1 MDYESIFSFL
11 DGKRGFDDIFKL
23 CIQFEK
29 SIVNQ
34 CYNSALMTGR
44 VISEMLAIKLGL
56 SDNNIRNNILFKK
69 DSIWKIKRE
78 FNFETLIKR
87 CYKSEENLMDYD
99 IKETYFSIK
108 NLGNSNAHSLKVSQY
123 GINQCKEMHKYLY
136 DVASNCFEKFFP
148 IDYVPSYEYELDN
161 INTDQKFT
169 SDEVFN
175 YLNNIHEN
183 EINTANF
190 IEYIKEKK
198 IFFTSEYFDEFIHP
212 YRNDLLD
219 KGNFETELHSSHWI
233 DDSNVKIFL
242 GYFNSSKR
250 KELFSILTNKSDEI
264 LTEVITIL
272 NNQPDYLTIND
283 IDDMVKNVDEVNKL
297 YFEHIKKLSDNFFYD
312 FLDGIINEL
321 RGVLV
326 KEHNDV
332 NKEIINK
339 LKNYKTDFDDYGFTI
354 KQVDK
359 NIFLDVDQKKAV
371 EYKEKKPLVINA
383 GPGSGKTRVISER
396 VRYLVKDLGVDPSS
410 ILLITFTNEATNEIR
425 NRLKYETDLNINDVN
440 QMRISTIHSFCRY
453 LIAKHE
459 DFTYNY
465 LSRHG
470 ERSLFVSKFKHD
482 LGFEGPYSIFGSDL
496 PIVLSKY
503 DHYFSFGVKTKEFAN
518 YIINQGKITDE
529 YLNFVS
535 DFARKTKGKFP
546 TFNQLNAKNLVN
558 PHYYAKY
565 LRIIES
571 FPDYERILEEN
582 KACDDN
588 YLLKKGYEILCNY
601 GTDYKTILID
611 EFQDTDF
618 HLKKIIDKL
627 KENSNYFT
635 IVGDLDQSI
644 YGFRGG
650 NPVYFEEFLENKDDN
665 EQVVLHTNYR
675 STRDIVEFTEEFI
688 KEKRDDDEKY
698 LKPIKQYS
706 SPVYHLSNFE
716 ESDEFR
722 NIIFIIKNL
731 KKYNKIKYYSD
742 VLVLFKSHDKITNF
756 VKELDLFDIPYFIAN
771 KNDFLEQNEI
781 KAILTLYWY
790 LLDYD
795 KYNLQYNQKKYED
808 GNTFLCYYGFTDKI
822 YDSSD
827 FFKLSEETKDLL
839 NKIQEEYELNIVEE
853 AERLYYQQYG
863 SKREFEYVDFFNQD
877 LSFVKN
883 VVDTVGPKNL
893 IELDEVGLVKLGIM
907 NKNDREFFLK
917 LKNLKSKMEN
927 KNYRDKPST
936 LKLFKEFITMTNFYN
951 EISLK
956 NSDDALKIN
965 KDISLI
971 SNIIKDYENIMGNKN
986 YYGLFNYLNGVLK
999 GYSSSSNELEE
1010 EMDKVHVRTIHNSKG
1025 LEYPVVIIGSLGRI
1039 SKNRKFYSFPSLL
1052 NDNLDEDK
1060 RTIDSGMYFKTP
1072 VRFLERPPKN
1082 FIKFHN
1088 DEEYRKIY
1096 VGATRAKEILI
1107 LSTIGEVPGFITRI
1121 KRSNVNFEVIK
1132 PSDVV
1137 NFKKIES
1144 SKIIN
1149 KRNLVTELNVEKI
1162 IKDYLFC
1169 AFRYNLSN
1177 NLKLE
1182 LDIFDSNY
1190 VDMVA
1195 HVLLENIHSQHI
1207 ENGITEN
1214 IVDEKVDDCIQLHN
1228 VSSNEESLEIISNI
1242 KEYWRKT
1249 GSKYEILR
1257 NNIPV
1262 TFSLENCELNGN
1274 IDLIVQGNDENKI
1287 SIVQFICTDKR
1298 IDEKSLEY
1306 YHMLYH
1312 FYSLC
1317 LKEYDEYNETEIENI
1332 IVYSL
1337 KNNKIYNFDY
1347 DKTYEKMSIEFLESF
1362 TSEIVNAK
1370 FEKNIDSC
1378 DFCEYKSE
1386 FCRN

>member
-1 MDYESIFSFL
+1 MNYESTFSFL
-11 DGKRGFDDIFKL
+11 EGKRGFDDIFKL

-56 SDNNIRNNILFKK
+56 SDNNIRKNILVKK
-69 DSIWKIKRE
+69 DSIWIIKRE
-78 FNFETLIKR
+78 YNFETLIKR
-87 CYKSEENLMDYD
+87 CYKSDENLMDYD

-108 NLGNSNAHSLKVSQY
+108 NLGNSNAHSVKVSQY
-123 GINQCKEMHKYLY
+123 GISQCKEMHKYLF
-136 DVASNCFEKFFP
+136 DIASDCFVKFFP

-161 INTDQKFT
+161 INMDSKFT

-190 IEYIKEKK
+190 IDYIEEKK

-212 YRNDLLD
+212 YRDDLLD
-219 KGNFETELHSSHWI
+219 KGNFESELKRYKWI

-250 KELFSILTNKSDEI
+250 KELFSILKNKSDEI
-264 LTEVITIL
+264 LTEVINIL
-272 NNQPDYLTIND
+272 NNQADYLTIND
-283 IDDMVKNVDEVNKL
+283 IDEMVKNIDEVNKL
-297 YFEHIKKLSDNFFYD
+297 YFDHIKKLSDNFFHD
-312 FLDGIINEL
+312 FLNGIINEL
-321 RGVLV
+321 KRVLV
-326 KEHNDV
+326 KDQNDE

-339 LKNYKTDFDDYGFTI
+339 LKNYRTDFDDYGFTI
-354 KQVDK
+354 NQVEK
-359 NIFLDVDQKKAV
+359 NIFLDHDQKKAV
-371 EYKEKKPLVINA
+371 EYKEKKPLIINA
-383 GPGSGKTRVISER
+383 GPGSGKTRVITER
-396 VRYLVKDLGVDPSS
+396 VRYLVKECSVDPSS
-410 ILLITFTNEATNEIR
+410 ILLITFTNEATNELR
-425 NRLKYETDLNINDVN
+425 NRLKYETVLSINDVN
-440 QMRISTIHSFCRY
+440 QMRISTIHGFCRY
-453 LIAKHE
+453 LIKKHGVLR
-459 DFTYNY
+459 NY

-470 ERSLFVSKFKHD
+470 ERSLFVSKYKQD

-503 DHYFSFGVKTKEFAN
+503 DHYFSFGIKTEEFAE
-518 YIINQGKITDE
+518 YILNQGRITQE
-529 YLNFVS
+529 YLEFVS

-546 TFNQLNAKNLVN
+546 TFNQLNVAGLINS
-558 PHYYAKY
+558 HYYAKY

-571 FPDYERILEEN
+571 FPEYERILEEN
-582 KACDDN
+582 ESCDDN

-601 GTDYKTILID
+601 GTDYKNILID

-627 KENSNYFT
+627 KENSTSFT

-650 NPVYFEEFLENKDDN
+650 NPEYFEEFLDNNEDN
-665 EQVVLHTNYR
+665 EQVVLHTNYS

-688 KEKRDDDEKY
+688 KERRHDDKKY

-716 ESDEFR
+716 ENDEFK

-756 VKELDLFDIPYFIAN
+756 VKELELFEIPYFIAN

-795 KYNLQYNQKKYED
+795 KYNLQYNQKKYEG
-808 GNTFLCYYGFTDKI
+808 GNTFLCYYGFTNRI

-827 FFKLSEETKDLL
+827 FFKLSEETQEIL
-839 NKIQEEYELNIVEE
+839 NKIQDNYELNIVEE
-853 AERLYYQQYG
+853 AKKLYYELNNTE
-863 SKREFEYVDFFNQD
+863 REFEYIDVFNQD

-893 IELDEVGLVKLGIM
+893 IELDEVGLVKLGIE
-907 NKNDREFFLK
+907 NKKDREFFLK
-917 LKNLKSKMEN
+917 LKNLKSQMDN

-1039 SKNRKFYSFPSLL
+1039 SKSRGYYSFPSIL
-1052 NDNLDEDK
+1052 NNSLDEDK
-1060 RTIDSGMYFKTP
+1060 RFIDSGKYFKTP
-1072 VRFLERPPKN
+1072 VRFLERPPKD

-1121 KRSNVNFEVIK
+1121 KRSNVNFEVMK
-1132 PSDVV
+1132 PSDVI

-1162 IKDYLFC
+1162 INDYLFC
-1169 AFRYNLSN
+1169 AFRYNLFN

-1195 HVLLENIHSQHI
+1195 HNLLENIHSHHLDK
-1207 ENGITEN
+1207 GITKNEAY
-1214 IVDEKVDDCIQLHN
+1214 EKVDNYIQKHN
-1228 VSSNEESLEIISNI
+1228 VSSNEESLEIILNI
-1242 KEYWRKT
+1242 KEYWRQN
-1249 GSKYEILR
+1249 GSKYKILK

-1274 IDLIVQGNDENKI
+1274 IDLIVQGSDENKI
-1287 SIVQFICTDKR
+1287 SIIQFICTDKR
-1298 IDEKSLEY
+1298 MDEKYLEY

-1312 FYSLC
+1312 FYPLC
-1317 LKEYDEYNETEIENI
+1317 LKEYDEYNEKEIENI

-1337 KNNKIYNFDY
+1337 KNNEIYNFDY
-1347 DKTYEKMSIEFLESF
+1347 EKTYEKMSIEFLESF

-1370 FEKNIDSC
+1370 FEKNTDSC